1 MKNAVGWRPPFP
13 SITTT
18 EASLSARGS
27 HKTRAR
33 GGGGARREPER
44 ASLPSALRESDP
56 VAGAARLDPR
66 DALFRPA
73 RPREISRPLPRG
85 NDVRHPVSA
94 MASAPQHLGAYR
106 NLTDK
111 FVRYRERA
119 RQTFGLGG
127 ASSPRAREAA
137 STRLLEAAI
146 GSSSSMGLGGEEGA
160 GLDGLSASLPPA
172 WVDFSDEA
180 QGDIVLIK
188 EKMKEL
194 AAAHSKALLPNFDDA
209 ATEGEDRV
217 VEVLTQD
224 ITRLVKRC
232 EGRLLRRGDG
242 GGGASKRGKQDDR
255 VVKNVQRKLATEL
268 TRLSQVFRKSQKE
281 YLRRLKQQNDRGP
294 GAAGV
299 DDVFGFAASGSG
311 SGGGGWGDDGG
322 GASGRDAYDP
332 GFTEQQLQRVDRS
345 EAMTFERDA
354 EVVKI
359 LESVNDLA
367 GVMKDLSVL
376 VIDQGTILDRID
388 YNLEQVSATV
398 EEGRKQLTKA
408 EKHQKNSRMIIC
420 IYFLMVAVAV
430 MLVIVVIQKM

>member
-1 MKNAVGWRPPFP
+1 LTRLAGVSRTRGNGSREASGGARGRARAATPARRASDGARYALRGERPARDAPEECGAEAAGERDQTCRETRREPRVSRRFFDWSSCDRQDPHLPGGNGHVCPLKMKNAVGWRPPFP

-160 GLDGLSASLPPA
+160 GLDGLSASLPP
-172 WVDFSDEA
+172 
-180 QGDIVLIK
+180 
-188 EKMKEL
+188 
-194 AAAHSKALLPNFDDA
+194 
-209 ATEGEDRV
+209 
-217 VEVLTQD
+217 
-224 ITRLVKRC
+224 
-232 EGRLLRRGDG
+232 RG
-242 GGGASKRGKQDDR
+242 S
-255 VVKNVQRKLATEL
+255 T
-268 TRLSQVFRKSQKE
+268 
-281 YLRRLKQQNDRGP
+281 
-294 GAAGV
+294 
-299 DDVFGFAASGSG
+299 
-311 SGGGGWGDDGG
+311 
-322 GASGRDAYDP
+322 
-332 GFTEQQLQRVDRS
+332 
-345 EAMTFERDA
+345 
-354 EVVKI
+354 
-359 LESVNDLA
+359 
-367 GVMKDLSVL
+367 
-376 VIDQGTILDRID
+376 
-388 YNLEQVSATV
+388 SAT
-398 EEGRKQLTKA
+398 RRRAT
-408 EKHQKNSRMIIC
+408 SR
-420 IYFLMVAVAV
+420 ASRRR
-430 MLVIVVIQKM
+430 